1 MAGPWEKY
9 AQPQGG
15 PVGIQLGGA
24 DPMLP
29 SQVDRAESEAA
40 LARLR
45 IEQQRLENEKLA
57 RGATERKTQ
66 KETIGKF
73 RNRNATC
80 AKAPTPLVTTD
91 NPYTPHSKGGW
102 QN

>member
-57 RGATERKTQ
+57 REANEKKTQ
-66 KETIGKF
+66 DEKISELRQRDANL
-73 RNRNATC
+73 RNVANQ
-80 AKAPTPLVTTD
+80 LVTTEQTYD
-91 NPYTPHSKGGW
+91 HRDRQKLV
-102 QN
+102 